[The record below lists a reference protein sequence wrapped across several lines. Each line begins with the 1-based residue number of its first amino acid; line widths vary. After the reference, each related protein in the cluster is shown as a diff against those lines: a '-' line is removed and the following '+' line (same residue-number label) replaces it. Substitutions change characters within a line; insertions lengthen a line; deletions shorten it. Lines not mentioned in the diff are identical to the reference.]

1 MVETDYTVESVQQW
15 WKNLQTSI
23 TNAETAI
30 NGRET
35 EKVLASKKSFLNTP
49 IGRLVK
55 AYDTTVLLQKI
66 TEAEALKEEDYTEDS
81 WKEAGLAAVIQR
93 AKDVI
98 DNRGSKDEVKG
109 AANELETA
117 MDKLIAVSMEVTVG
131 RGDFVKKLTLNLQ
144 PDQSSECRTY

>member
-1 MVETDYTVESVQQW
+1 MYSSGG
-15 WKNLQTSI
+15 KNIQTSI

-55 AYDTTVLLQKI
+55 AYDTTVLLQKL

-81 WKEAGLAAVIQR
+81 WKEQASQL
-93 AKDVI
+93 
-98 DNRGSKDEVKG
+98 
-109 AANELETA
+109 
-117 MDKLIAVSMEVTVG
+117 
-131 RGDFVKKLTLNLQ
+131 
-144 PDQSSECRTY
+144 